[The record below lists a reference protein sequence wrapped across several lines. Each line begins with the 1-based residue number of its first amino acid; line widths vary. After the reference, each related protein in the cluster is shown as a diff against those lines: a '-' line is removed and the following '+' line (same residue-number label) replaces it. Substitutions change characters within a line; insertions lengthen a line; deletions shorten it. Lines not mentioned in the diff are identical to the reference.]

1 MVLGF
6 SRAWVEKG
14 RGKTVTFLFDWL
26 TDLLTRSQSEWEN
39 CKKWKFRCFCVCFG
53 CREERCESDS
63 RGEDLSVFKW
73 WGLKSVCFVRIVLS
87 FCSLFGSIWLGGD
100 PRRCYWNDVGFVV
113 DWNESKL
120 LVGGLF
126 RKLVA
131 LKTSRW
137 RRVLTWENWICLLF
151 FFFPNSIFGYKG
163 FKSLCFCWV
172 REKKKKGRK

>member
-73 WGLKSVCFVRIVLS
+73 WGLKSVWSVRIVLS

-100 PRRCYWNDVGFVV
+100 PRRGYWNDVGFVV

-126 RKLVA
+126 RKLLA

-137 RRVLTWENWICLLF
+137 RRVLTWDNRIWLF
-151 FFFPNSIFGYKG
+151 FFFFSFLIRYLGIKDLNLYVFVGLG
-163 FKSLCFCWV
+163 
-172 REKKKKGRK
+172 KKF